1 MLSFVSLKIIRLNKE
16 KELVKRNWQWL
27 FLSPHQD
34 FIILL
39 LNFVKLLHSKPLSPY
54 SNSPYLFHSHQVNNP
69 AFPNKK
75 NAGAIWPEFLKLPTS
90 PHPNF
95 CITPNQV
102 TSIRLT
108 GEKQVHQ
115 LFLEPL
121 LLFSSFSPKFHQRVV
136 HLPCLLFPTSCLL
149 NRLQCGFTH
158 TNTEKLISPNEMDS
172 ELLISKFHG
181 TFQSLL

>member
-39 LNFVKLLHSKPLSPY
+39 LNFVQLLHSKPLSPY
-54 SNSPYLFHSHQVNNP
+54 SNSPYLSHSHQVNNP
-69 AFPNKK
+69 AFPSKK
-75 NAGAIWPEFLKLPTS
+75 NAGAIWPEFLKLPTF

-95 CITPNQV
+95 CITPNQI

-121 LLFSSFSPKFHQRVV
+121 LLFSSFSPKFHQSGPPSVSSLP
-136 HLPCLLFPTSCLL
+136 HLPSSQSTAMW
-149 NRLQCGFTH
+149 FTH
-158 TNTEKLISPNEMDS
+158 TDTDKLISPNEMDS

-181 TFQSLL
+181 TFQPLF